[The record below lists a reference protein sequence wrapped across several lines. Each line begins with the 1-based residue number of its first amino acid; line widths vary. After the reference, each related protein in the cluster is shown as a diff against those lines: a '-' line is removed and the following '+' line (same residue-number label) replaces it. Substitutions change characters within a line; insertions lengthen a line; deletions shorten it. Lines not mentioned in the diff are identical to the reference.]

1 MRFIHSADW
10 QIGMKAVHI
19 GTSADLVRNERLEAA
34 RRVVKAAEEN
44 EAEYIFLAGDTF
56 EDNGVDRVL
65 VQKVADILGKFS
77 GAVYLIPGNHDPLVP
92 GSVWEYPAW
101 ASYTNLHVL
110 KKAEPIEVPG
120 GILYPCPA
128 CEKHSNRDPVQWI
141 KSDQPER
148 ITIGIAHGTIEGI
161 QQEEPEYPI
170 PHSAPKLT
178 GLDYLALGHWHSTT
192 TYADSDGVVRMA
204 YSGTHETTK
213 FGERDSGNV
222 LLVEIPVPGHPPAL
236 TVIRTGRLSW
246 QIIEQ
251 DLRQSGDLTRVRKL
265 VEGIDDP
272 SSALLEV
279 RMKGI
284 IWAEECHELTRIREI
299 AQSRCLFSRVDDS
312 SVISSPEDESWA
324 TGLPA
329 GTLRDAALR
338 LCELANPSFTG
349 DRPVGATPNV
359 ASRALLDLYALVAEV
374 SK

>member
-19 GTSADLVRNERLEAA
+19 GTCADSVRNERLEAA
-34 RRVVKAAEEN
+34 RRVVKVAEEN
-44 EAEYIFLAGDTF
+44 EAEYILLAGDTF

-92 GSVWEYPAW
+92 GSVWEHPSW
-101 ASYTNLHVL
+101 ASFTNLHVL
-110 KKAEPIEVPG
+110 EKAEPIEVPG

-128 CEKHSNRDPVQWI
+128 SEKYSNRSPVQWI
-141 KSDQPER
+141 KSDQLET
-148 ITIGIAHGTIEGI
+148 ITVGIAHGTVEGI
-161 QQEEPEYPI
+161 PQEEPEYPI
-170 PHSAPKLT
+170 PRSAPKLT

-192 TYADSDGVVRMA
+192 TYTDSDEVTHMA
-204 YSGTHETTK
+204 YSGTHEPTK

-222 LLVEIPVPGHPPAL
+222 LLVEISAPGQPPTL
-236 TVIRTGRLSW
+236 TVIRTGRLLW

-251 DLRQSGDLTRVRKL
+251 DLHQSGDLTRLRKL
-265 VEGIDDP
+265 VEGIADP
-272 SSALLEV
+272 SITLLEV

-284 IWAEECHELTRIREI
+284 IWAEECHELARIREI
-299 AQSRCLFSRVDDS
+299 VQSRCLFSRVDDS
-312 SVISSPEDESWA
+312 NILSSPDDESWV

-338 LCELANPSFTG
+338 LCELANPSYIEE
-349 DRPVGATPNV
+349 RPVGATPNV

-374 SK
+374 PK